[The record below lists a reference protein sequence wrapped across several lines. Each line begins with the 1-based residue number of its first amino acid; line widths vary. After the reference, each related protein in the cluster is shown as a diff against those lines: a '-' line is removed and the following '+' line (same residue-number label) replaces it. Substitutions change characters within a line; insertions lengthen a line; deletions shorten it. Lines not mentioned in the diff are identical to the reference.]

1 MVSLSL
7 QSRDMKTVVTEFVK
21 FSYNNNLMDM
31 YTTRGNVQAKVYK
44 TLGDI
49 DDVNI
54 YINYNWSS

>member
-1 MVSLSL
+1 
-7 QSRDMKTVVTEFVK
+7 MKTVVTEFVK